1 MEVEV
6 SAEAKDKRL
15 NSLVAL
21 TVVVLSIFMGLSGV
35 KDGNL
40 VQLMQQE
47 QASSIDLWNE
57 YQATRIKRHVDEV
70 ALNQLNLS
78 ANPNPAAQSEKKR
91 LTDEMAKYDKEAPEL
106 KKKATDASAQY
117 DALNYHDDQFDA
129 ADALI
134 SIGVAVAAVAALAE
148 NWGALFVAWVFGG
161 FGMVMGVCGF
171 FNLPLHLDWLAKL
184 LS

>member
-1 MEVEV
+1 MEVEM

-21 TVVVLSIFMGLSGV
+21 TVVVLSIFMGLAGV

-40 VQLMQQE
+40 VQSMQQE

-70 ALNQLNLS
+70 ALNQLGLS
-78 ANPNPAAQSEKKR
+78 ANPNPAAQAEKKR

-148 NWGALFVAWVFGG
+148 NWAALFVAWFFGG
-161 FGMVMGVCGF
+161 FGMIMGVCGF
-171 FNLPLHLDWLAKL
+171 FNLPFHLDWLAKL

>member
-1 MEVEV
+1 MEVEM

-40 VQLMQQE
+40 VQSMQQA

-70 ALNQLNLS
+70 ALNQLKL
-78 ANPNPAAQSEKKR
+78 APQQTAPLAAEEAR
-91 LTDEMAKYDKEAPEL
+91 LTTEMAKYDKEAPDL

-129 ADALI
+129 ADAFI

-148 NWGALFVAWVFGG
+148 SYPALFVAWFFGG
-161 FGMVMGVCGF
+161 FGMVMGIAGF
-171 FNLPLHLDWLAKL
+171 FNLPFHLDWLAKL